1 MTNSATSS
9 TKGRFIKFAISG
21 AVGFLV
27 ELCIT
32 LGLVHYVLIHPV
44 IAKLLAFPVAVLTT
58 WVINRNFAFRQQ
70 ARESLPKELFRYF
83 ETTVT
88 GAIANNLIYIGLLS
102 LLEGSAIVITTA
114 TAAGAL
120 SGMLVNYFGAKH
132 YVFKNL

>member
-1 MTNSATSS
+1 MTNPATSS

-21 AVGFLV
+21 AAGFLV

-32 LGLVHYVLIHPV
+32 LGLVHYALINPV

-58 WVINRNFAFRQQ
+58 WVINRNFAFQQQ
-70 ARESLPKELFRYF
+70 ARDSLPKELSRYF
-83 ETTVT
+83 QTTIT

-102 LLEGSAIVITTA
+102 LLEKGAIVITAA

-132 YVFKNL
+132 YVFRKL